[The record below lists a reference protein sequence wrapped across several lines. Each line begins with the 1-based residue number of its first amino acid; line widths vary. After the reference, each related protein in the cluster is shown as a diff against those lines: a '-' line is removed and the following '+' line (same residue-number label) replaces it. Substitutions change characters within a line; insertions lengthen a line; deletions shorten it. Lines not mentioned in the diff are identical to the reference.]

1 MGCLDLEW
9 GPARRLPKI
18 GGTMNPSD
26 SVPSGAG
33 FLWEPLGARRIMA
46 PELFSEEQNEIAR
59 SARKFAQSEI
69 LPRAAQIESKK
80 TGLVPE
86 LLRKAGDLGL
96 LMVDI
101 PAEYGGL
108 GLDKTTSMM
117 IAEEFSVLGSFAVS
131 LGAHT
136 GIGTMPIL
144 YFGTPDQKERYL
156 PDLATGQ
163 RFAAYALTESSSGS
177 DALAAKTR
185 ADPSSDGSYYLLNGT
200 KQFITNAAFADVFT
214 VFAKVGGDKFSA
226 FIVDRTS
233 PGLSIGPEEHKLG
246 IRGSSTCALTF
257 EDVKVPASNLLGEI
271 GKGHKI
277 AFNIL
282 NVGRI
287 KLGLGTIGAAKRAL
301 GVSARYAKERQQF
314 GKPIGA
320 FGLVASKLSEMAI
333 GIFVG
338 ETMGY
343 RTTGLI
349 DERFIEGADDGAHVD
364 AIEEFA
370 VEASIIKVFGSEV
383 LDYCAD
389 ECVQIH
395 GGYGFIEE
403 YEPERLLRDSRI
415 NRIFEG
421 TNEIN
426 RLIVPA
432 TILKRAMKG
441 QVPLLARVQ
450 VIREALEAGDVPKP
464 GEGEFGVASQVVEF
478 SKWIATY
485 VLAVAAE
492 TYHVNIADEQE
503 ILGAISDIV
512 TQVYAL
518 DSVVARVRQI
528 VEGTNE
534 MSKTVARDLL
544 VAFAPPAY
552 SFCVHT
558 ARHILMDVCDADS
571 LPKHLDAIGKMRID
585 WPSKVIAA
593 KRRIA
598 RAVLEADGY
607 PIEREG

>member
-1 MGCLDLEW
+1 
-9 GPARRLPKI
+9 
-18 GGTMNPSD
+18 
-26 SVPSGAG
+26 
-33 FLWEPLGARRIMA
+33 
-46 PELFSEEQNEIAR
+46 
-59 SARKFAQSEI
+59 
-69 LPRAAQIESKK
+69 
-80 TGLVPE
+80 
-86 LLRKAGDLGL
+86 
-96 LMVDI
+96 MVDI
-101 PAEYGGL
+101 PTEYGGL
-108 GLDKTTSMM
+108 GLDKTTSML
-117 IAEEFSVLGSFAVS
+117 IAEEFSVVGSFAVS

-144 YFGTPDQKERYL
+144 YFGTRSQKERYL
-156 PDLATGQ
+156 PDLATG
-163 RFAAYALTESSSGS
+163 RRLAAYALTESTSGS

-185 ADPSSDGSYYLLNGT
+185 ADLAPDGSHYLLNGT
-200 KQFITNAAFADVFT
+200 KQFITNAGFADLFT
-214 VFAKVGGDKFSA
+214 VFAQVGGDKFSA
-226 FIVDRTS
+226 FIVERTS
-233 PGLSIGPEEHKLG
+233 PGLSVGPEEHKLG
-246 IRGSSTCALTF
+246 IRGSSTCSLTF
-257 EDVKVPASNLLGEI
+257 EDVKVPADQLLGEL
-271 GKGHKI
+271 GKGHRI

-301 GVSARYAKERQQF
+301 DVAARYANDRRQF

-320 FGLVASKLSEMAI
+320 FGLVASKLAEMAI

-349 DERFIEGADDGAHVD
+349 DEKSGSETDDAKKVA

-383 LDYCAD
+383 LDDCAD
-389 ECVQIH
+389 ECVQIF

-403 YEPERLLRDSRI
+403 FEPARLLRDSRI

-432 TILKRAMKG
+432 TILKRALKG
-441 QVPLLARVQ
+441 QVPLLERSQFV
-450 VIREALEAGDVPKP
+450 RESIAKGEVPRP
-464 GEGEFGVASQVVEF
+464 QDGEFGVASQVVEF
-478 SKWIATY
+478 CKWIATY

-492 TYHVNIADEQE
+492 TYHVHIADEQE
-503 ILGAISDIV
+503 ILGEVSDIIS
-512 TQVYAL
+512 QVYAL

-528 VEGTNE
+528 AAGADPINQA
-534 MSKTVARDLL
+534 VARDLL
-544 VAFAPPAY
+544 MAFAPPAY

-558 ARHILMDVCDADS
+558 ARHVLMDICDPKT
-571 LPKHLDAIGKMRID
+571 LPVHLGAIGQLRID

-598 RAVLEADGY
+598 RAVLEANGY
-607 PIEREG
+607 PIRRGV

>member
-1 MGCLDLEW
+1 MSE
-9 GPARRLPKI
+9 P
-18 GGTMNPSD
+18 T
-26 SVPSGAG
+26 PSGAS
-33 FLWEPLGARRIMA
+33 FLWESAAESPRRIMA
-46 PELFSEEQNEIAR
+46 PEFFSEEQREIAR
-59 SARKFAQSEI
+59 QARRFSDDEI
-69 LPRAAQIESKK
+69 VPRIAQIESKK
-80 TGLVPE
+80 SGLVPE
-86 LLRKAGDLGL
+86 LLRKAGEIGL

-108 GLDKTTSMM
+108 GLDKTTSML
-117 IAEEFSVLGSFAVS
+117 IAEQFSVVGSFAVS

-144 YFGTPDQKERYL
+144 YFGTPAQKARYL
-156 PDLATGQ
+156 PDLATGK
-163 RFAAYALTESSSGS
+163 RLAAYALTESSSGS

-185 ADPSSDGSYYLLNGT
+185 ADRSPDGSHYVLNGT
-200 KQFITNAAFADVFT
+200 KQFITNAGFADVFT
-214 VFAKVGGDKFSA
+214 VFAQVGGDKFSA
-226 FIVDRTS
+226 FVVERTS
-233 PGLSIGPEEHKLG
+233 PGLTVGAEEHKLG
-246 IRGSSTCALTF
+246 IRGSSTCPLSF
-257 EDVKVPASNLLGEI
+257 EDVKVPSENLLGEI
-271 GKGHKI
+271 GKGHRI

-287 KLGLGTIGAAKRAL
+287 KLGLGTIGAAKCAL
-301 GVSARYAKERQQF
+301 EVASRYAKERQQF
-314 GKPIGA
+314 HKPIGA
-320 FGLVASKLSEMAI
+320 FGLVAAKLAEMAI

-338 ETMGY
+338 ESMGY

-349 DERFIEGADDGAHVD
+349 DARFGASTDEGAHVD

-383 LDYCAD
+383 LDLCAD

-403 YEPERLLRDSRI
+403 YQPERIFRDSRI

-432 TILKRAMKG
+432 TILKRALKG
-441 QVPLLARVQ
+441 QVPLIARAASIRDSLAKGE
-450 VIREALEAGDVPKP
+450 IPKP
-464 GEGEFGVASQVVEF
+464 GQGELGTAAQVVDF
-478 SKWIATY
+478 CKWIATY

-503 ILGAISDIV
+503 ILGELSDIIS
-512 TQVYAL
+512 QVYAL
-518 DSVVARVRQI
+518 DSALARLRQI
-528 VEGTNE
+528 LEGDNE
-534 MSKTVARDLL
+534 ANKVIARDLFA
-544 VAFAPPAY
+544 AFAPPAY

-558 ARHILMDVCDADS
+558 ARHILMDVCDPAT
-571 LPKHLDAIGKMRID
+571 LAGHLDAIGKLRID

-607 PIEREG
+607 PIRRGW

>member
-1 MGCLDLEW
+1 MTGSES
-9 GPARRLPKI
+9 
-18 GGTMNPSD
+18 M
-26 SVPSGAG
+26 PSGAS
-33 FLWEPLGARRIMA
+33 FLWESTGSRRIMA
-46 PELFSEEQNEIAR
+46 PELFSEDQREIAR
-59 SARKFAQSEI
+59 AARKFAATEI
-69 LPRAAQIESKK
+69 VPRIAQIESKK
-80 TGLVPE
+80 SGLVPE
-86 LLRKAGDLGL
+86 LLRKAGELGL

-101 PAEYGGL
+101 PPEYGGL

-144 YFGTPDQKERYL
+144 YFGTPEQKAKYL
-156 PDLATGQ
+156 PDLATGR
-163 RFAAYALTESSSGS
+163 RFAAYALTEPSSGS
-177 DALAAKTR
+177 DALAAKTK
-185 ADPSSDGSYYLLNGT
+185 AELSSDGGHYLLNGT
-200 KQFITNAAFADVFT
+200 KQFITNAGFADVFT
-214 VFAKVGGDKFSA
+214 VFAQIAGNKFSA

-233 PGLSIGPEEHKLG
+233 PGLSVGPEEHKLG
-246 IRGSSTCALTF
+246 IRGSSTCALSF
-257 EDVKVPASNLLGEI
+257 EDVKVPRENLLGEP
-271 GKGHKI
+271 GKGHRI

-287 KLGLGTIGAAKRAL
+287 KLGVGTIGAAKRAL
-301 GVSARYAKERQQF
+301 EVSARYARERHQF
-314 GKPIGA
+314 NKPIGA
-320 FGLVASKLSEMAI
+320 FGLVASKLAQMAI

-338 ETMGY
+338 ESMGY

-349 DERFIEGADDGAHVD
+349 DRRLVPGSGESAQVD

-441 QVPLLARVQ
+441 ESPLIERAGA
-450 VIREALEAGDVPKP
+450 IREALAKGDAPRP
-464 GEGEFGVASQVVEF
+464 LDGEFGVVSQVVDF
-478 SKWIATY
+478 CKWIATY

-503 ILGAISDIV
+503 ILGALSDIIS
-512 TQVYAL
+512 QVYAL
-518 DSVVARVRQI
+518 DSTLARVQQI
-528 VEGTNE
+528 VASDSE
-534 MSKTVARDLL
+534 MNATVARDLL
-544 VAFAPPAY
+544 AAFAPPAY

-558 ARHILMDVCDADS
+558 ARHVLMDVCDPES
-571 LPKHLDAIGKMRID
+571 LPRHLEAIGRMRID

-598 RAVLEADGY
+598 RSVLEADGY
-607 PIEREG
+607 PIRRL

>member
-1 MGCLDLEW
+1 MTG
-9 GPARRLPKI
+9 
-18 GGTMNPSD
+18 SD
-26 SVPSGAG
+26 STPSGAS
-33 FLWEPLGARRIMA
+33 FLWDPAGSRKIMA
-46 PELFSEEQNEIAR
+46 PELFTEEQREIAR
-59 SARKFAQSEI
+59 AARKFAATEI
-69 LPRAAQIESKK
+69 LPRVAQIESKK
-80 TGLVPE
+80 SGLVPE
-86 LLRKAGDLGL
+86 LLRKAGELGL

-101 PAEYGGL
+101 PPEYGGL
-108 GLDKTTSMM
+108 GLEKTTSML

-144 YFGTPDQKERYL
+144 YFGTPEQKAEYL
-156 PDLATGQ
+156 PDLATGR
-163 RFAAYALTESSSGS
+163 RFAAYALTEPSSGS
-177 DALAAKTR
+177 DALAAKTK
-185 ADPSSDGSYYLLNGT
+185 ADRSSDGSHYLLNGT
-200 KQFITNAAFADVFT
+200 KQFITNAGFADVFT
-214 VFAKVGGDKFSA
+214 VFAQIAGNQFSA

-233 PGLSIGPEEHKLG
+233 PGLSVGPEEHKLG
-246 IRGSSTCALTF
+246 IRGSSTCALSF
-257 EDVKVPASNLLGEI
+257 EDVKVPSKNLLGAV
-271 GKGHKI
+271 GKGHRI

-287 KLGLGTIGAAKRAL
+287 KLGVATIGAAKRAL
-301 GVSARYAKERQQF
+301 EVSARYAKERHQF
-314 GKPIGA
+314 NKPIGA
-320 FGLVASKLSEMAI
+320 FGLVASKLAEMAI

-338 ETMGY
+338 ESMGY

-349 DERFIEGADDGAHVD
+349 DERFPPGSDESGQVD

-403 YEPERLLRDSRI
+403 YEAERLLRDSRI

-441 QVPLLARVQ
+441 ESPLIDRASFVRSELAKGRPPAA
-450 VIREALEAGDVPKP
+450 EG
-464 GEGEFGVASQVVEF
+464 GEFGVVGQVVDF
-478 SKWIATY
+478 CKWIATY

-492 TYHVNIADEQE
+492 TYHVHIADEQE
-503 ILGAISDIV
+503 ILGELSDIIS
-512 TQVYAL
+512 QVYAL
-518 DSVVARVRQI
+518 DSALSRVRQI
-528 VEGTNE
+528 VANKNE
-534 MSKTVARDLL
+534 MRSAVARDLL
-544 VAFAPPAY
+544 SAFAPPAY

-558 ARHILMDVCDADS
+558 ARHVLMDVCDPES
-571 LPKHLDAIGKMRID
+571 LPKHLEVIGQMRID

-607 PIEREG
+607 PLPREG

>member
-1 MGCLDLEW
+1 MTG
-9 GPARRLPKI
+9 
-18 GGTMNPSD
+18 SD
-26 SVPSGAG
+26 STPAGAS
-33 FLWEPLGARRIMA
+33 FLWEPTGSRNIMA
-46 PELFSEEQNEIAR
+46 PERFTEDQREIAR
-59 SARKFAQSEI
+59 AARKFAATEI
-69 LPRAAQIESKK
+69 LPRIAQIESKK
-80 TGLVPE
+80 SGLVPE
-86 LLRKAGDLGL
+86 LLRKAGELGL

-101 PAEYGGL
+101 PPEYGGL
-108 GLDKTTSMM
+108 GLEKTTSMM

-144 YFGTPDQKERYL
+144 YFGTPEQKSKYL
-156 PDLATGQ
+156 PDLATGR
-163 RFAAYALTESSSGS
+163 RFAAYALTEPSSGS
-177 DALAAKTR
+177 DALAAKTK
-185 ADPSSDGSYYLLNGT
+185 ADLSSDGSYYLLNGT
-200 KQFITNAAFADVFT
+200 KQFITNAGFADVFT
-214 VFAKVGGDKFSA
+214 VFAQVAGNKFSA

-233 PGLSIGPEEHKLG
+233 PGLSVGPEEHKLG
-246 IRGSSTCALTF
+246 IRGSSTCALSF
-257 EDVKVPASNLLGEI
+257 EDVKVPSENLLGEV
-271 GKGHKI
+271 GKGHRI

-287 KLGLGTIGAAKRAL
+287 KLGLGTIGAAKCAL
-301 GVSARYAKERQQF
+301 SVSARYAKERHQF
-314 GKPIGA
+314 NKPIGA
-320 FGLVASKLSEMAI
+320 FGLVASKLAEMAI

-338 ETMGY
+338 ESMGY

-349 DERFIEGADDGAHVD
+349 DECHLPGSPESAQVD

-441 QVPLLARVQ
+441 QSPLIERAAFIRSALAK
-450 VIREALEAGDVPKP
+450 GDAPRATD
-464 GEGEFGVASQVVEF
+464 GEFGVVNQVVDF
-478 SKWIATY
+478 CKWIATY

-492 TYHVNIADEQE
+492 TYHVHIADEQE
-503 ILGAISDIV
+503 ILGELSDIIS
-512 TQVYAL
+512 QVYAL
-518 DSVVARVRQI
+518 DSALARVRQI
-528 VEGTNE
+528 TAGKNE
-534 MSKTVARDLL
+534 MNAAVARDLL
-544 VAFAPPAY
+544 AAFAPPAY

-558 ARHILMDVCDADS
+558 ARHVLMDVCDPES
-571 LPKHLDAIGKMRID
+571 LPKHLDAIGQMRID

-607 PIEREG
+607 PIRREG

>member
-1 MGCLDLEW
+1 MS
-9 GPARRLPKI
+9 
-18 GGTMNPSD
+18 TSD
-26 SVPSGAG
+26 SLPSGAS
-33 FLWEPLGARRIMA
+33 FLWDPPSEKTVMA
-46 PELFSEEQNEIAR
+46 PERFTEEQREIA
-59 SARKFAQSEI
+59 SAARKFSDNEI
-69 LPRAAQIESKK
+69 VPRIAQIESKK
-80 TGLVPE
+80 SGLVPE
-86 LLRKAGDLGL
+86 LLRKAGELGL

-101 PAEYGGL
+101 PSDYGGL
-108 GLDKTTSMM
+108 GLDKTTSML
-117 IAEEFSVLGSFAVS
+117 IAEAFAVVGSFAVS

-144 YFGTPDQKERYL
+144 YFGTPEQKAKYL

-163 RFAAYALTESSSGS
+163 KLAAYALTEASSGS

-185 ADPSSDGSYYLLNGT
+185 ADLSKDGTHYVLNGT

-214 VFAKVGGDKFSA
+214 VFAQIGGDKFSA

-233 PGLSIGPEEHKLG
+233 PGLTIGPEEHKLG

-257 EDVKVPASNLLGEI
+257 EDVKVPKENLLGEI

-287 KLGLGTIGAAKRAL
+287 KLGVGTIGAAKHAL
-301 GVSARYAKERQQF
+301 DVAARYAKERQQF

-320 FGLVASKLSEMAI
+320 FGLVAEKLAEMAI

-338 ETMGY
+338 ESMGY

-349 DERFIEGADDGAHVD
+349 DDRFEASADEDGHVA

-395 GGYGFIEE
+395 GGYGFVEE
-403 YEPERLLRDSRI
+403 FEPERLLRDSRI

-441 QVPLLARVQ
+441 QVPLIAHAAE
-450 VIREALEAGDVPKP
+450 IRESLAAGKVPNP
-464 GEGEFGVASQVVEF
+464 GTGEFGTATQVAEF
-478 SKWIATY
+478 CKWIATY

-503 ILGAISDIV
+503 ILGELSNII

-518 DSVVARVRQI
+518 DSVVRRVKQI
-528 VEGTNE
+528 VAGTNE
-534 MSKTVARDLL
+534 QNKAVARDLL
-544 VAFAPPAY
+544 TAFAPPAY

-558 ARHILMDVCDADS
+558 ARHVLMDVCDAES
-571 LPKHLDAIGKMRID
+571 LPKHLAAIGQMRID
-585 WPSKVIAA
+585 WPTKVIAA

-598 RAVLEADGY
+598 RATLEAGGY
-607 PIEREG
+607 PIHRLA

>member
-1 MGCLDLEW
+1 MSG
-9 GPARRLPKI
+9 
-18 GGTMNPSD
+18 SD
-26 SVPSGAG
+26 CIALGAS
-33 FLWEPLGARRIMA
+33 FLWEPTGVRPVMA
-46 PELFSEEQNEIAR
+46 PEAFSEDQQEIAR
-59 SARKFAQSEI
+59 SARKFSETEI
-69 LPRAAQIESKK
+69 LPRVAQIESKK
-80 TGLVPE
+80 SGLVPE
-86 LLRKAGDLGL
+86 LLRKAGELGL

-101 PAEYGGL
+101 PPEYGGL
-108 GLDKTTSMM
+108 GLDKTTSML
-117 IAEEFSVLGSFAVS
+117 IAEEFSALGSFAVS

-144 YFGTPDQKERYL
+144 YFGTDEQKQRYL
-156 PDLATGQ
+156 PDLATGK
-163 RFAAYALTESSSGS
+163 RLAAYALTESSSGS
-177 DALAAKTR
+177 DALSAKSR
-185 ADPSSDGSYYLLNGT
+185 ADLSADGSHYLLNGT

-214 VFAKVGGDKFSA
+214 VFAQVGGNKFSA

-233 PGLSIGPEEHKLG
+233 PGLSVGPEEHKLG
-246 IRGSSTCALTF
+246 IRGSSTCSLTF
-257 EDVKVPASNLLGEI
+257 EDVKVPAANLLGEI
-271 GKGHKI
+271 GKGHRI

-287 KLGLGTIGAAKRAL
+287 KLGLGTIGSAKRCLA
-301 GVSARYAKERQQF
+301 VAARYASERQQF

-320 FGLVASKLSEMAI
+320 FGLVASKLAEMAV

-349 DERFIEGADDGAHVD
+349 DAKFGEGGDDSAHVD

-383 LDYCAD
+383 LDYAAD

-403 YEPERLLRDSRI
+403 YEAERLFRDSRI

-441 QVPLLARVQ
+441 QVPLLPHVQ
-450 VIREALEAGDVPKP
+450 TIRAALEKGDLPRP
-464 GEGEFGVASQVVEF
+464 SAGEFGVATQVTEF
-478 SKWIATY
+478 AKWIATY
-485 VLAVAAE
+485 VIAVAAE

-503 ILGAISDIV
+503 VLGALADIV

-518 DSVVARVRQI
+518 DSVVTRVTQI
-528 VEGTNE
+528 VAGSNE
-534 MSKTVARDLL
+534 MNKAVARDLL
-544 VAFAPPAY
+544 TAFAPPAY

-558 ARHILMDVCDADS
+558 ARHVLMDVCSPES
-571 LPKHLDAIGKMRID
+571 LPGHLEAIGKMRID

-598 RAVLEADGY
+598 RSVLEGGGY
-607 PIEREG
+607 PLRY

>member
-1 MGCLDLEW
+1 MD
-9 GPARRLPKI
+9 ASRS
-18 GGTMNPSD
+18 M
-26 SVPSGAG
+26 PSGSG
-33 FLWEPLGARRIMA
+33 FLWESSRARTVMT
-46 PELFSEEQNEIAR
+46 PELFSEEQREIAR
-59 SARKFAQSEI
+59 AARRFAVAEI
-69 LPRAAQIESKK
+69 VPRIAQIESKK
-80 TGLVPE
+80 SGLVPE
-86 LLRKAGDLGL
+86 LLRKAGELGL

-101 PAEYGGL
+101 PADYGGL
-108 GLDKTTSMM
+108 GLDKTTSML
-117 IAEEFSVLGSFAVS
+117 IAEEFSVVGSFAVS

-144 YFGTPDQKERYL
+144 YFGTAEQKAAYL
-156 PDLATGQ
+156 PDLATG
-163 RFAAYALTESSSGS
+163 RRLAAYALTESSSGS

-185 ADPSSDGSYYLLNGT
+185 ADLSSDGSFYLLNGT
-200 KQFITNAAFADVFT
+200 KQFITNAGFADVFT
-214 VFAKVGGDKFSA
+214 VFAQVGGNKFSA

-233 PGLSIGPEEHKLG
+233 PGLSVGPEEHKLG
-246 IRGSSTCALTF
+246 IRGSSTCSLAF
-257 EDVKVPASNLLGEI
+257 DDVKVPASHLLGEI
-271 GKGHKI
+271 GKGHRI

-282 NVGRI
+282 NIGRI
-287 KLGLGTIGAAKRAL
+287 KLGLGTIGAAKCAL
-301 GVSARYAKERQQF
+301 EVSARYAKERHQF
-314 GKPIGA
+314 NKPIGT
-320 FGLVASKLSEMAI
+320 FGLVASKLAEMAI

-349 DERFIEGADDGAHVD
+349 DERSAATADERGQID

-403 YEPERLLRDSRI
+403 YQPERLLRDSRI

-441 QVPLLARVQ
+441 QVPLLQHSQFV
-450 VIREALEAGDVPKP
+450 RESLAQAKVPGP
-464 GEGEFGVASQVVEF
+464 GEGEFGMAEQVVEF
-478 SKWIATY
+478 CKWIATY
-485 VLAVAAE
+485 VTAVAAE

-503 ILGAISDIV
+503 ILGEISNIIS
-512 TQVYAL
+512 QVFAL
-518 DSVVARVRQI
+518 DSVIARVRQI
-528 VEGTNE
+528 ASGTNE
-534 MSKTVARDLL
+534 MNKAVARDLL
-544 VAFAPPAY
+544 MAFAPPAY

-558 ARHILMDVCDADS
+558 ARHVLMDICDPQT
-571 LPKHLDAIGKMRID
+571 LPKHLEAVGQLRID

-607 PIEREG
+607 PIQRET

>member
-1 MGCLDLEW
+1 
-9 GPARRLPKI
+9 
-18 GGTMNPSD
+18 
-26 SVPSGAG
+26 
-33 FLWEPLGARRIMA
+33 MA
-46 PELFSEEQNEIAR
+46 PELFSEEQREIAR
-59 SARKFAQSEI
+59 AARRFSVDEI
-69 LPRAAQIESKK
+69 LPKIAQIESKK
-80 TGLVPE
+80 SGLVPE
-86 LLRKAGDLGL
+86 LLRKAGELGL

-101 PAEYGGL
+101 PTEYGGL
-108 GLDKTTSMM
+108 GLDKTTSML
-117 IAEEFSVLGSFAVS
+117 IAEQFSVVGSFAVS

-144 YFGTPDQKERYL
+144 YFGTPEQKAKYL
-156 PDLATGQ
+156 PDLATGK
-163 RFAAYALTESSSGS
+163 RLAAYALTESSSGS

-185 ADPSSDGSYYLLNGT
+185 ADRSSDGSHYVLNGT
-200 KQFITNAAFADVFT
+200 KQFITNAGFADVFT
-214 VFAKVGGDKFSA
+214 VFAQAGGDKFSA

-233 PGLSIGPEEHKLG
+233 PGLTVGPEEHKLG
-246 IRGSSTCALTF
+246 IRGSSTCPLTF
-257 EDVKVPASNLLGEI
+257 EDVKVPSTDLLGEI
-271 GKGHKI
+271 GKGHRI

-287 KLGLGTIGAAKRAL
+287 KLGLGTIGAAKCAL
-301 GVSARYAKERQQF
+301 ETSARYAKEREQF
-314 GKPIGA
+314 GKPIGS
-320 FGLVASKLSEMAI
+320 FGLVASKLAEMAI

-338 ETMGY
+338 ESMGY

-349 DERFIEGADDGAHVD
+349 DERFAASGTESARVD

-403 YEPERLLRDSRI
+403 YAPERMLRDSRI

-441 QVPLLARVQ
+441 QVPLVAHAQFVRAAIAKGEVP
-450 VIREALEAGDVPKP
+450 RPGAGELGV
-464 GEGEFGVASQVVEF
+464 FGQVVEF
-478 SKWIATY
+478 CKWIATY

-492 TYHVNIADEQE
+492 TYHVHIADEQE
-503 ILGAISDIV
+503 ILGELSDVISH
-512 TQVYAL
+512 VYAL
-518 DSVVARVRQI
+518 DSAVARVRQI
-528 VEGTNE
+528 LDGRNE
-534 MSKTVARDLL
+534 ANKAVARDLL
-544 VAFAPPAY
+544 SAFAPPAY

-558 ARHILMDVCDADS
+558 ARHVLMDVCDEDA
-571 LPKHLDAIGKMRID
+571 LPGHLAAIGQLRID

-598 RAVLEADGY
+598 RAVLESGGY
-607 PIEREG
+607 PVHREA

>member
-1 MGCLDLEW
+1 
-9 GPARRLPKI
+9 
-18 GGTMNPSD
+18 
-26 SVPSGAG
+26 
-33 FLWEPLGARRIMA
+33 MA
-46 PELFSEEQNEIAR
+46 PELFSEEQREIAR
-59 SARKFAQSEI
+59 AARRFSIDEI
-69 LPRAAQIESKK
+69 LPKIAQIESKK
-80 TGLVPE
+80 SGLVPD
-86 LLRKAGDLGL
+86 LLRKAGELGL

-108 GLDKTTSMM
+108 GLDKTTSML
-117 IAEEFSVLGSFAVS
+117 IAEQFSVVGSFAVS

-144 YFGTPDQKERYL
+144 YFGTSEQKAKYL
-156 PDLATGQ
+156 PELATGKKL
-163 RFAAYALTESSSGS
+163 AAYALTESSSGS

-185 ADPSSDGSYYLLNGT
+185 ADISSDGSHYILNGT
-200 KQFITNAAFADVFT
+200 KQFITNAGFADVFT
-214 VFAKVGGDKFSA
+214 VFAQVGGNRFSA

-233 PGLSIGPEEHKLG
+233 PGLTVGPEEHKLG
-246 IRGSSTCALTF
+246 IRGSSTCPLSF
-257 EDVKVPASNLLGEI
+257 EDVRVPADNLLGEI
-271 GKGHKI
+271 GKGHRI

-287 KLGLGTIGAAKRAL
+287 KLGLGTIGAAKCAL
-301 GVSARYAKERQQF
+301 EVSARYAKERQQF
-314 GKPIGA
+314 NKPIGS
-320 FGLVASKLSEMAI
+320 FGLVASKLAEMAI

-338 ETMGY
+338 ESMGY

-349 DERFIEGADDGAHVD
+349 DERFAASATESARVD

-403 YEPERLLRDSRI
+403 YQPERMLRDSRI

-441 QVPLLARVQ
+441 QVPLVAHAQFVRTAIAKGEIPQ
-450 VIREALEAGDVPKP
+450 PGD
-464 GEGEFGVASQVVEF
+464 GELGVFGQVVEF
-478 SKWIATY
+478 CKWIGTY

-492 TYHVNIADEQE
+492 TYHVHIADEQE
-503 ILGAISDIV
+503 ILGELSDIISH
-512 TQVYAL
+512 VYAL
-518 DSVVARVRQI
+518 DSAVSRVRQI
-528 VEGTNE
+528 LDGKND
-534 MSKTVARDLL
+534 MNKAVARDLL
-544 VAFAPPAY
+544 SAFAPPAY

-558 ARHILMDVCDADS
+558 ARHVLMDVCDADT
-571 LPKHLDAIGKMRID
+571 LPGHLDAIGKLRID

-598 RAVLEADGY
+598 RAVLESDGY
-607 PIEREG
+607 PIHRDA

>member
-1 MGCLDLEW
+1 MTE
-9 GPARRLPKI
+9 
-18 GGTMNPSD
+18 SD
-26 SVPSGAG
+26 STPSGAS
-33 FLWEPLGARRIMA
+33 FLWESSSGLGIQA
-46 PELFSEEQNEIAR
+46 PELFTEEQREIAR
-59 SARKFAQSEI
+59 AARKFAATEI
-69 LPRAAQIESKK
+69 VPRISQIESKK
-80 TGLVPE
+80 SGLVPE
-86 LLRKAGDLGL
+86 LLRKAGELGL

-144 YFGTPDQKERYL
+144 YFGTPEQKAKYL

-163 RFAAYALTESSSGS
+163 LFAAYALTEPSSGS
-177 DALAAKTR
+177 DALAARTR
-185 ADPSSDGSYYLLNGT
+185 ADLSSDGSHYLLNGT
-200 KQFITNAAFADVFT
+200 KQFITNAGFADVFT
-214 VFAKVGGDKFSA
+214 VFAQIGGNKFSA

-233 PGLSIGPEEHKLG
+233 PGLSVGPEEHKLG
-246 IRGSSTCALTF
+246 IRGSSTCSLSF
-257 EDVKVPASNLLGEI
+257 EDVKVPSANLLGEA
-271 GKGHKI
+271 GKGHRI

-287 KLGLGTIGAAKRAL
+287 KLGLGTIGAAKCAL
-301 GVSARYAKERQQF
+301 EVSARYAKERHQF
-314 GKPIGA
+314 NKPIGA
-320 FGLVASKLSEMAI
+320 FGLVASKLAEMAI

-338 ETMGY
+338 ESMGY

-349 DERFIEGADDGAHVD
+349 DRRFAAGSDADAHVD

-403 YEPERLLRDSRI
+403 YQPERLLRDSRI

-441 QVPLLARVQ
+441 QAPLIERAQFIRSSLARG
-450 VIREALEAGDVPKP
+450 EAPRA
-464 GEGEFGVASQVVEF
+464 GEGEFGVVGQVVEF
-478 SKWIATY
+478 CKWIATY

-492 TYHVNIADEQE
+492 TYHVHIADEQE
-503 ILGAISDIV
+503 ILGELSDIISH
-512 TQVYAL
+512 VYAL
-518 DSVVARVRQI
+518 DSAVARVRLI
-528 VEGTNE
+528 TEVGSE
-534 MSKTVARDLL
+534 MNKAVARDILA
-544 VAFAPPAY
+544 AFAPPAY

-558 ARHILMDVCDADS
+558 ARHILMDVCDPES
-571 LPKHLDAIGKMRID
+571 LPKHLDAIGQLRID

-607 PIEREG
+607 PIHRER

>member
-1 MGCLDLEW
+1 MVALDS
-9 GPARRLPKI
+9 
-18 GGTMNPSD
+18 T
-26 SVPSGAG
+26 PSGAS
-33 FLWEPLGARRIMA
+33 FLWEPSSARTVMS
-46 PELFSEEQNEIAR
+46 PELFSEEQREIAR
-59 SARKFAQSEI
+59 AARKFAASEI
-69 LPRAAQIESKK
+69 TPRIAQIESKK
-80 TGLVPE
+80 SGLVPE
-86 LLRKAGDLGL
+86 LLRKAGELGL

-101 PAEYGGL
+101 PTQYGGL
-108 GLDKTTSMM
+108 GLDKTTSML
-117 IAEEFSVLGSFAVS
+117 IAEEFSGVGSFAVS

-144 YFGTPDQKERYL
+144 YFGTAEQKASYL
-156 PDLATGQ
+156 PDLATG
-163 RFAAYALTESSSGS
+163 RRLAAYALTESSSGS

-185 ADPSSDGSYYLLNGT
+185 ADLSPDGNHYLLNGT
-200 KQFITNAAFADVFT
+200 KQFITNAGFADVFT
-214 VFAKVGGDKFSA
+214 VFAQVGGNRFSA
-226 FIVDRTS
+226 FIVDRPS
-233 PGLSIGPEEHKLG
+233 PGLTVGPEEHKLG

-257 EDVKVPASNLLGEI
+257 DDVKVPTSHLLGEI
-271 GKGHKI
+271 GKGHRI

-282 NVGRI
+282 NIGRI
-287 KLGLGTIGAAKRAL
+287 KLGLGTIGAGKCAL
-301 GVSARYAKERQQF
+301 EVSARYAKERHQF
-314 GKPIGA
+314 NKPIGA
-320 FGLVASKLSEMAI
+320 FGLVASKLAEMAI

-349 DERFIEGADDGAHVD
+349 DQRSAAAADERAQVD

-403 YEPERLLRDSRI
+403 YQPERLLRDSRI

-441 QVPLLARVQ
+441 QLPLLQ
-450 VIREALEAGDVPKP
+450 QSQFIRESLAKGKVPSA
-464 GEGEFGVASQVVEF
+464 GEGEFGQVEQVVEF
-478 SKWIATY
+478 CKWIATY
-485 VLAVAAE
+485 VTAVAAE

-503 ILGAISDIV
+503 ILGEISDIISN
-512 TQVYAL
+512 VYAL
-518 DSVVARVRQI
+518 DSVVARVHQI
-528 VEGTNE
+528 VNGTNE
-534 MSKTVARDLL
+534 MNKSVARDLL
-544 VAFAPPAY
+544 MAFAPPAY

-558 ARHILMDVCDADS
+558 ARHVLMDICDPAT
-571 LPKHLDAIGKMRID
+571 LPKHLAAIGQLRID
-585 WPSKVIAA
+585 WPTKVIAA

-607 PIEREG
+607 PVRRGT

>member
-1 MGCLDLEW
+1 MSGSDAT
-9 GPARRLPKI
+9 PA
-18 GGTMNPSD
+18 
-26 SVPSGAG
+26 GAG
-33 FLWEPLGARRIMA
+33 FLWEATDTRRIMA
-46 PELFSEEQNEIAR
+46 PELFTEEQREIAR
-59 SARKFAQSEI
+59 AARKFAASEI
-69 LPRAAQIESKK
+69 VPRIAQIESKK
-80 TGLVPE
+80 AGLVPD
-86 LLRKAGDLGL
+86 LLRKAGELGL

-101 PAEYGGL
+101 PTEYGGL

-144 YFGTPDQKERYL
+144 YFGTPEQKAKYL

-163 RFAAYALTESSSGS
+163 KFAAYALTEPSSGS

-185 ADPSSDGSYYLLNGT
+185 ADLSNDGSHYLLNGT
-200 KQFITNAAFADVFT
+200 KQFITNAGFADVFT
-214 VFAKVGGDKFSA
+214 VFAQIGGDRFSA

-233 PGLSIGPEEHKLG
+233 PGLTVGPEEHKLG
-246 IRGSSTCALTF
+246 IRGSSTCALSF
-257 EDVKVPASNLLGEI
+257 EDVKVPAANLLGEI
-271 GKGHKI
+271 GKGHRI

-287 KLGLGTIGAAKRAL
+287 KLGLGTIGAAKCAL
-301 GVSARYAKERQQF
+301 EVSAKYAKERQQF

-320 FGLVASKLSEMAI
+320 FGLVASKLAEMAI

-338 ETMGY
+338 ESMGY

-349 DERFIEGADDGAHVD
+349 DERFAASPGEDAHVA

-370 VEASIIKVFGSEV
+370 VEASIIKVHGSET

-403 YEPERLLRDSRI
+403 YQPERLLRDSRI

-441 QVPLLARVQ
+441 QNPLIERAASIRASLAKGEVPRA
-450 VIREALEAGDVPKP
+450 A
-464 GEGEFGVASQVVEF
+464 EGEFGEATQVVEF
-478 SKWIATY
+478 CKWIATY

-492 TYHVNIADEQE
+492 TYHVHIADEQE
-503 ILGAISDIV
+503 ILGELSDIV
-512 TQVYAL
+512 AHVYAL
-518 DSVVARVRQI
+518 DTAVSRVRQI
-528 VEGTNE
+528 VLEGKSE
-534 MSKTVARDLL
+534 MNKAVARDLL
-544 VAFAPPAY
+544 AAFAPPAY

-558 ARHILMDVCDADS
+558 ARHVLMDVCDAGS
-571 LPKHLDAIGKMRID
+571 LPQHLDAIGKLRID

-607 PIEREG
+607 PLQREG